1 MKSVNV
7 PTFARKRSV
16 KKASVDVAAD
26 VVALTAV
33 KFWSVEDPVAR
44 MFVDES
50 VVVRRSVS
58 VPVVPRNVE
67 AKKFVVVADVP
78 VAFTKVK
85 F

>member
-1 MKSVNV
+1 M
-7 PTFARKRSV
+7 
-16 KKASVDVAAD
+16 
-26 VVALTAV
+26 
-33 KFWSVEDPVAR
+33 
-44 MFVDES
+44 
-50 VVVRRSVS
+50 RRSVS